1 MYDREKR
8 FFHSVANVITRT
20 PSAINRVPIFFFF
33 FYGLSVFKIENIPFW
48 NPLDSVAIRARKYT
62 DDSIYEKSRG
72 YCRAIEIHMEF
83 GKNTVARAQGQWV
96 KFTQTIKKLHRSVGV
111 NSVITTYPRS

>member
-1 MYDREKR
+1 M
-8 FFHSVANVITRT
+8 
-20 PSAINRVPIFFFF
+20 
-33 FYGLSVFKIENIPFW
+33 FKIENIPFW

-83 GKNTVARAQGQWV
+83 GKNTVA
-96 KFTQTIKKLHRSVGV
+96 
-111 NSVITTYPRS
+111 